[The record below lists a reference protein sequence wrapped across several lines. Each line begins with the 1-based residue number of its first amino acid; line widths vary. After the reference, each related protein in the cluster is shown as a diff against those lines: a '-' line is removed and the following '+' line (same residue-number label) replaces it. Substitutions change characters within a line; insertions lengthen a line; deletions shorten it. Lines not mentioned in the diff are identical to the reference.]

1 MVVKEVRQRKE
12 KQKFHYDRH
21 TKPLENLVVGDS
33 VMMQVKN
40 QWKPPKV
47 IAIDQNGPRSYV
59 VQNSG
64 GQTYR
69 RNRRHL
75 RKVSSA
81 NANHAQDDDYLFDD
95 PWDDGSSADTSPN
108 QPSPLTSTPLWRS
121 QRTIRK
127 PTRYS
132 DLYY

>member
-1 MVVKEVRQRKE
+1 
-12 KQKFHYDRH
+12 
-21 TKPLENLVVGDS
+21 
-33 VMMQVKN
+33 MMQVKN
-40 QWKPPKV
+40 QWKPAKV

-95 PWDDGSSADTSPN
+95 PWDDGNSTDTSPN
-108 QPSPLTSTPLWRS
+108 
-121 QRTIRK
+121 
-127 PTRYS
+127 
-132 DLYY
+132 